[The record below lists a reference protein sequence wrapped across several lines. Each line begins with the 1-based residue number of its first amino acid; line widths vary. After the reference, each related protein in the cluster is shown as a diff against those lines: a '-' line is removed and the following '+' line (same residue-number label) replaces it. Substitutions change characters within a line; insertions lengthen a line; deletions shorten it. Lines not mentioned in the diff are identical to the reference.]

1 MRTGGGDSAAP
12 VTIHSIL
19 INSTDQSLPLP
30 PIILSSLL
38 RCWPARAGIGRI
50 ELQHIQ
56 TDLCVSVGT
65 ERRGVNP
72 AC

>member
-1 MRTGGGDSAAP
+1 MRRRGGDSAAS

-38 RCWPARAGIGRI
+38 RCWPAQAGIGRI
-50 ELQHIQ
+50 ELQRAQ

-65 ERRGVNP
+65 KRQRVNP